1 MFKRCVNKGIS
12 AISVYAEDR
21 IMEMRQISA
30 RQNLRK
36 LYSFDKK
43 ANIL

>member
-1 MFKRCVNKGIS
+1 MIN
-12 AISVYAEDR
+12 AISVYVEDR
-21 IMEMRQISA
+21 IMELRQISA

-43 ANIL
+43 TNIL